1 VVVPDNAIN
10 GIEAEASTV
19 ELDVVMPVVGG
30 GETLAALRRNW
41 PGLPVLITSGYNRE
55 EAIRFGSLP
64 ADLLFLEKPFT
75 AQRLDSAVREAL
87 QPRTVA

>member
-1 VVVPDNAIN
+1 MVAPDNAIN

-55 EAIRFGSLP
+55 EAIRFGFLP
-64 ADLLFLEKPFT
+64 ADSCSWRSPLRH
-75 AQRLDSAVREAL
+75 RLDSAVRG
-87 QPRTVA
+87 R